1 MFLKPMIRISGL
13 LLLAGILWQS
23 CKKSDF
29 QNAELGDHTAEFAF
43 PLFTT
48 DIQLKDL
55 LLNVLN
61 DSLSG
66 DTIIINPDNS
76 MTLFYSGDVAQSRAD
91 SIFRF
96 LEFGGVAMADSVVS
110 NPIQAPNGV
119 TVRQAKLKEGQISF
133 LLTNPF
139 PDTIKG
145 TIEIPELALNGEKF
159 SHNYLV
165 PPNTSLQQ
173 VVGPFPMAGYELNSN
188 SGTLTF
194 RYYAFR
200 PDSVR
205 IKMPDIANVI
215 IGYTGLKFAYVEG
228 YWGYQLY
235 SLTRDTIEID
245 INQTDLRGDIKV
257 VNPKVTMRVR
267 NSWGFPTRGVIKYL
281 SFIGQ
286 NGEVLELQGSVFQ
299 NNGSYEYVDFDYP
312 SFAAGEV
319 GQEKITDIVLDET
332 NSNIADIFNL
342 QPKRLIYE
350 VDGVSNAN
358 LDPNLIGFITDKS
371 ILALQMRVE
380 MVLEGSAKNFGAE
393 QTLDLDFGEF
403 GSLDS
408 ANIESVEFKLVT
420 ENGTPVD
427 INAQI
432 YFRDKAGNNVDS
444 LFDGGTRRIMQ
455 SAPVGTGGI
464 ANGITRTETFIPMT
478 AARFD
483 HIRTTKE
490 AFLKA
495 YFTTAEDGTIPV
507 KLLADNTAVV
517 KMGIKVKKRVTGE

>member
-1 MFLKPMIRISGL
+1 
-13 LLLAGILWQS
+13 
-23 CKKSDF
+23 
-29 QNAELGDHTAEFAF
+29 
-43 PLFTT
+43 
-48 DIQLKDL
+48 
-55 LLNVLN
+55 
-61 DSLSG
+61 
-66 DTIIINPDNS
+66 
-76 MTLFYSGDVAQSRAD
+76 
-91 SIFRF
+91 
-96 LEFGGVAMADSVVS
+96 
-110 NPIQAPNGV
+110 
-119 TVRQAKLKEGQISF
+119 
-133 LLTNPF
+133 
-139 PDTIKG
+139 
-145 TIEIPELALNGEKF
+145 
-159 SHNYLV
+159 
-165 PPNTSLQQ
+165 
-173 VVGPFPMAGYELNSN
+173 
-188 SGTLTF
+188 
-194 RYYAFR
+194 
-200 PDSVR
+200 
-205 IKMPDIANVI
+205 MPDIANVI

-299 NNGSYEYVDFDYP
+299 NNGTYEYVDFDYP

-432 YFRDKAGNNVDS
+432 YFRDEAGNNVDS
-444 LFDGGTRRIMQ
+444 LFDAGTRKIMQ
-455 SAPVGTGGI
+455 SAPVGAGGI
-464 ANGITRTETFIPMT
+464 ANGITRTETFIPMS

-495 YFTTAEDGTIPV
+495 YFTTAEEGTIPV